1 MTLYEGVKYPYN
13 QTYSN
18 AAVLINN
25 EFKTYILPVSAVFGM
40 FACTGILG
48 NLFVFYV
55 HIFKYKNCN
64 FRFFVLGLCAV
75 DLVSSVTILPLEIY
89 TQLNWYVFPSQ
100 WLCKLKAFMNA
111 FTSVSSVYV
120 LLLIAIDRHR
130 KICAPYSWQL
140 TNQSVLI
147 GYGVFFTLA
156 CCQCWPVLIVWGLQP
171 GVKQF
176 RGTEVIVTVCSTDPA
191 VKNTPWPNVFIG
203 MMSPHFLGMMIML
216 ILYVLV
222 GKQIFGVVLTL
233 RRQSSL
239 QKHHSMP
246 KSALKKAKSNDLPD
260 SDRNYNSP
268 EISVGGDSSEHDV
281 VRDSVRYDDAEG
293 RNGEAL
299 NISPSPEQIAKP
311 NERLQSNEKSI
322 NPAAYNSTLD
332 RHYRQRTAKSQHA
345 RVQKN
350 LTRKISI
357 ESKESTDM
365 DLVIYEI
372 QDHGISIKKS
382 KIAKNPK
389 KKKRNSKRNDSN
401 KKKPKYTD
409 SLKRRVRF
417 SVSARDKL
425 RRRTLITFVFTAI
438 FIGTTLMYIIFT
450 FRVANENATQALSY
464 SQLAAFLFIY
474 RLYFINSVIHP
485 VIYGFLDP
493 RFRKTLKTASKMV
506 VDSVIRNVHEHEH
519 REDRE

>member
-1 MTLYEGVKYPYN
+1 MALHVYENMKYPYN
-13 QTYSN
+13 QTYSA

-25 EFKTYILPVSAVFGM
+25 EFKNYILPVSAVFGV

-48 NLFVFYV
+48 NLFVCYV

-89 TQLNWYVFPSQ
+89 TQLNWFVFPSQ

-111 FTSVSSVYV
+111 FTSVASVYV

-147 GYGVFFTLA
+147 GYGLFFALA

-176 RGTEVIVTVCSTDPA
+176 HGKEVIVTVCSTDPA
-191 VKNTPWPNVFIG
+191 VKDTPWPNVVIV
-203 MMSPHFLGMMIML
+203 MMCPHFLGMIIML

-239 QKHHSMP
+239 RHHNTP
-246 KSALKKAKSNDLPD
+246 KSALKKKKSDFSPEKNC
-260 SDRNYNSP
+260 NSP
-268 EISVGGDSSEHDV
+268 EISVGGISSVHDTAHDTV
-281 VRDSVRYDDAEG
+281 WYGNKDGE
-293 RNGEAL
+293 NGTVG
-299 NISPSPEQIAKP
+299 IIPPSDQDVQNQEV
-311 NERLQSNEKSI
+311 LQNNEKTI

-332 RHYRQRTAKSQHA
+332 RHYRQRTAGSRHTQ
-345 RVQKN
+345 VQK
-350 LTRKISI
+350 KVSV

-365 DLVIYEI
+365 ELVIYEI

-382 KIAKNPK
+382 KIAKSSK
-389 KKKRNSKRNDSN
+389 KKNRISKRNDSKK

-438 FIGTTLMYIIFT
+438 FIGTTLMFIVFT
-450 FRVANENATQALSY
+450 FRVANENATQALSF
-464 SQLAAFLFIY
+464 SQLAGFLFIY

-506 VDSVIRNVHEHEH
+506 VDSVIRNVHDHEH
-519 REDRE
+519 RED

>member
-1 MTLYEGVKYPYN
+1 MTLNQNMNYSNN
-13 QTYSN
+13 QTYSA

-25 EFKTYILPVSAVFGM
+25 EFKNYVLPVSAVFGV

-48 NLFVFYV
+48 NLFVCYV

-64 FRFFVLGLCAV
+64 FRYFVLGLCVV

-111 FTSVSSVYV
+111 FTSVASVYV

-147 GYGVFFTLA
+147 GYGIFFALA
-156 CCQCWPVLIVWGLQP
+156 CCQCWPALIVWGLQP
-171 GVKQF
+171 GIKQF
-176 RGTEVIVTVCSTDPA
+176 HGREVIVTVCSTDPA
-191 VKNTPWPNVFIG
+191 VKDTPWPNVFIV
-203 MMSPHFLGMMIML
+203 MMCPHFLAMIIML

-233 RRQSSL
+233 HRQSSL
-239 QKHHSMP
+239 KRHAL
-246 KSALKKAKSNDLPD
+246 KSALKKKNSNIPVQEK
-260 SDRNYNSP
+260 NCNTP
-268 EISVGGDSSEHDV
+268 EISVGGISSVHDAV
-281 VRDSVRYDDAEG
+281 WYDEGNDNDEEENFPSVNQDIQNPDY
-293 RNGEAL
+293 
-299 NISPSPEQIAKP
+299 
-311 NERLQSNEKSI
+311 LQNNEKPI

-332 RHYRQRTAKSQHA
+332 RHYRQRSAGNRQ
-345 RVQKN
+345 VQIQK
-350 LTRKISI
+350 TRKISV

-365 DLVIYEI
+365 ELVIYEI

-382 KIAKNPK
+382 KIAKSST
-389 KKKRNSKRNDSN
+389 KKKRRSKRNDSK
-401 KKKPKYTD
+401 KKKPKYTE

-450 FRVANENATQALSY
+450 FRVANENATQALSF
-464 SQLAAFLFIY
+464 SQLAGFLFLY

-506 VDSVIRNVHEHEH
+506 VESVIRNIHEPEQ
-519 REDRE
+519 RADRD